1 MKFKRA
7 FLAEPGRFIFQ
18 DVEEV
23 PGDNDVQIK
32 VASCGLCNWELNHWK
47 GYITDGG
54 YPMPLGHESAGVV
67 VAVGSN
73 VTNFKPGDKV
83 SALYGPGAFAEYLT
97 CDQSV
102 VVKLEDHVNPK
113 YVLGE
118 PLKCII
124 TVLEAVAPKAGD
136 YGVVMGCGPM
146 GQWCIQG
153 LSGNLLA
160 GLIAVDIDDGKLE
173 VAKKF
178 GATHTINSRNE
189 NVEERIREI
198 TGGHMADF
206 VIEGT
211 GIPALL
217 DGCVDWLKVGR
228 GKLIVM
234 SAYETGPSSFDFR
247 KVVAK
252 SIDMFVP
259 HPGHCLNPM
268 DDMRRAIAL
277 VNKGTFNVEQLVS
290 HEFKLSDIQ
299 TAFENLEHKP
309 KGFLKG
315 IVVPD

>member
-7 FLAEPGRFIFQ
+7 FLAEPGRFIIQ
-18 DVEEV
+18 EVEEV
-23 PGDNDVQIK
+23 PGDNEVQIK

-73 VTNFKPGDKV
+73 VTRFKVGDKV

-97 CDQSV
+97 CTQDA
-102 VVKLEDHVNPK
+102 VVKLEDHINPK

-124 TVLEAVAPKAGD
+124 TVLESVAPKAGD
-136 YGVVMGCGPM
+136 YGVVLGCGPM

-160 GLIAVDIDDGKLE
+160 GLIAVDIDDGKLA

-178 GATHTINSRNE
+178 GATHTINSRTE

-198 TGGHMADF
+198 TEGHMADF

-217 DGCVDWLKVGR
+217 DGCQDWLRTGR
-228 GKLIVM
+228 GKLIIM

-247 KVVAK
+247 KAVAK
-252 SIDMFVP
+252 SLDVFVP

-277 VNKGTFNVEQLVS
+277 VNKGTFNVEELVS
-290 HEFKLSDIQ
+290 HEFKLDDIQ

-309 KGFLKG
+309 AGFLKG
-315 IVVPD
+315 IVVPE

>member
-7 FLAEPGRFIFQ
+7 FLAEPGRFIIQ
-18 DVEEV
+18 EVEEI

-32 VASCGLCNWELNHWK
+32 IASCGLCNWELNHWK

-54 YPMPLGHESAGVV
+54 YPMPLGHESAGVIT
-67 VAVGSN
+67 AVGKN
-73 VTNFKPGDKV
+73 VTRFKVGDKV

-97 CDQSV
+97 CDESV
-102 VVKLEDHVNPK
+102 VVKLEDHIDPK

-124 TVLEAVAPKAGD
+124 TVLEACAPKAGD

-146 GQWCIQG
+146 GQWVIQG
-153 LSGNLLA
+153 LAGNLLA

-178 GATHTINSRNE
+178 GATHTINSKTE

-198 TGGHMADF
+198 TEGHMADF
-206 VIEGT
+206 VVEGT

-217 DGCVDWLKVGR
+217 DGCVDWLRIGR
-228 GKLIVM
+228 GRLIVM
-234 SAYETGPSSFDFR
+234 SAYENGPSSFDFR

-268 DDMRRAIAL
+268 DDMRRAMAL
-277 VNKGTFNVEQLVS
+277 INKNTFCVKELVS

-299 TAFENLEHKP
+299 TAFENLGHKP
-309 KGFLKG
+309 KGFMKG